1 MKIFTVKKNISKNI
15 SGNLRKNN
23 SRRYFKQI
31 FFFQRRKTCP
41 QHPCHMGW
49 GAMKR
54 RTLKLSSSSSP
65 PKNSSR
71 RRSSLYF
78 FSSRTYCR
86 YIYGRRSEWRGGSF
100 PLLQVHLER
109 RSRRPPLLS
118 SPSLSPKTEQL
129 QMFLQQGG
137 KGFDKS
143 ENRRFFM
150 PFFNKKSILHALHL
164 LIVDKA
170 LVECHTTASPG
181 CHSGGERGGGGAAC
195 GKGTEKGEEREAAH
209 QDAGFPLAES
219 GHKGANPDPV
229 RQWVSIEKEKLLS

>member
-1 MKIFTVKKNISKNI
+1 MKIFTTKKNISKNI

-86 YIYGRRSEWRGGSF
+86 YIYGKRSEVSTG
-100 PLLQVHLER
+100 ER
-109 RSRRPPLLS
+109 RRQFS
-118 SPSLSPKTEQL
+118 SPPGPLGKTISPPSSSLLLSPKTESSS
-129 QMFLQQGG
+129 FKCSFNKGG

-143 ENRRFFM
+143 
-150 PFFNKKSILHALHL
+150 SIR
-164 LIVDKA
+164 KA
-170 LVECHTTASPG
+170 QITHT
-181 CHSGGERGGGGAAC
+181 
-195 GKGTEKGEEREAAH
+195 
-209 QDAGFPLAES
+209 
-219 GHKGANPDPV
+219 
-229 RQWVSIEKEKLLS
+229 I